1 MKSDAEIRKIV
12 QSMTLEERIALCSG
26 KTFWETKAFPKYGIP
41 SLFMSDGS
49 HGLRKQEREGG
60 ADMLGV
66 NESNPATCFPA
77 EVTTSGSWDPELL
90 EKIGHAIAEEAVS
103 QHVGM
108 VLGPGENIK
117 RNPLCGRNF
126 EYFSEDPYLAGKLAA
141 GYIRGMERRGVS
153 TSLKHFAAN
162 SQEYMRFSS
171 NSVMDERTLREI
183 YLRGFEIAVKE
194 GKPSTV
200 MCAYPKLNGVH
211 CSDSRKLL
219 TDILRKDR
227 GFDGMVVTDWGA
239 MNDRIKGFQA
249 GCDLNMPG
257 GSAYMENECLAA
269 VKDGRLSEEDIN
281 RSAERVLRVVFRA
294 AETLGAAT
302 DISGTDAAL
311 AANGTAETLVASETV
326 ATHAAGEAN
335 VTGQS
340 ASADREGGI
349 SVAPDM
355 TNRHHE
361 LARLAAEEGA
371 VLLKNENHI
380 LPLAREEHI
389 AVIGYMAKDMHFQGA
404 GSSHIHAALTDEPLP
419 YFSGTCVYAEGYA
432 ENGSASKEQIAEAVL
447 AAERSDKAVIF
458 AGLPTSC
465 DSEGFDRSDMK
476 LPEGENK
483 LISAVAAANPDT
495 VVVLFSGSAVE
506 LPWND
511 EVRAILYMGLPGQAG
526 GSAAVRLLY
535 GDVNPS
541 GKLAES
547 WPVRYEDCVSSSW
560 YGKDKDA
567 VYREGI
573 YVGYRYYDK
582 ANLAVR
588 YPFGYGLS
596 YTDFVYTD
604 IKRDGMDISFTVEN
618 TGERDGAEIAELYI
632 GQTGTGLY
640 RPIRELKHFQRVE
653 LRAGEKKTVHFSLEM
668 RDFAI
673 WKDGWIVPEGEYEI
687 SVGPS
692 SRELPLTAS
701 IKIDANTASHEMRDA
716 DRESM
721 SESNCGPH
729 VMSEGMNRSAAG
741 KEAVETC
748 GVRIAREENQTERDG
763 APADDWYRTCRG
775 IPMLADFERMSGI
788 HYEPVH
794 LSKGSYTMDS
804 TVSEMKKDSLVMKI
818 MYKAVEN
825 TVAKGFGGKKDY
837 NNPEFRMLMASSAGS
852 PLRSMQISG
861 GIKGGIMQGLLEMAN
876 GHGLK
881 GIVTMIRGK

>member
-1 MKSDAEIRKIV
+1 MKSDAEIRSIV
-12 QSMTLEERIALCSG
+12 RAMTLEERIALCSG
-26 KTFWETKAFPKYGIP
+26 KSFWETKAFPKYGIP

-90 EKIGHAIAEEAVS
+90 EKIGDAIAEEAMS

-141 GYIRGMERRGVS
+141 GYIRGMEKRGVS

-171 NSVMDERTLREI
+171 DSVMDERTLREI

-200 MCAYPKLNGVH
+200 MCAYPKLNGTH
-211 CSDSRKLL
+211 CSDNRKLL
-219 TDILRKDR
+219 TDILRKDW

-257 GSAYMENECLAA
+257 GSDYMEKECLAA

-294 AETLGAAT
+294 AETLGTATAAT
-302 DISGTDAAL
+302 
-311 AANGTAETLVASETV
+311 
-326 ATHAAGEAN
+326 
-335 VTGQS
+335 
-340 ASADREGGI
+340 
-349 SVAPDM
+349 PDM

-371 VLLKNENHI
+371 VLLKNENYI
-380 LPLAREEHI
+380 LPLDRDEHI
-389 AVIGYMAKDMHFQGA
+389 AIIGYMAKNMHFQGA
-404 GSSHIHAALTDEPLP
+404 GSSHIHATLTDEPFP
-419 YFSGTCVYAEGYA
+419 HFPGTCAYAEGYD
-432 ENGSASKEQIAEAVL
+432 ENGEASKEQIAEAVRT
-447 AAERSDKAVIF
+447 AEMCDKAVIF
-458 AGLPTSC
+458 AGLPTSY
-465 DSEGFDRSDMK
+465 DSEGFDRSDMR
-476 LPEGENK
+476 LPDGENK

-506 LPWND
+506 IPWAD
-511 EVRAILYMGLPGQAG
+511 AVKAILYMGLPGQAG

-535 GDVNPS
+535 GDANPS

-547 WPVRYEDCVSSSW
+547 WPVRYEDCVSSPW

-582 ANLAVR
+582 AETTVR
-588 YPFGYGLS
+588 FPFGYGLS
-596 YTDFVYTD
+596 YTDFSYSD
-604 IKRDGMDISFTVEN
+604 IKRDGMDISFTIEN

-640 RPIRELKHFQRVE
+640 RPIRELKHFQRVL
-653 LRAGEKKTVHFSLEM
+653 LRAGEKKTVHFVLEM
-668 RDFAI
+668 RGFAI
-673 WKDGWIVPEGEYEI
+673 WQDGWTVPEGEYEI

-692 SRELPLTAS
+692 SRELPLKTRMQIRAEG
-701 IKIDANTASHEMRDA
+701 TYA
-716 DRESM
+716 D
-721 SESNCGPH
+721 G
-729 VMSEGMNRSAAG
+729 
-741 KEAVETC
+741 
-748 GVRIAREENQTERDG
+748 GVRIAREEKQSERDG
-763 APADDWYRTCRG
+763 APAAGWYRTCRG
-775 IPMLADFERMSGI
+775 IPTLADFETMSGI

-837 NNPEFRMLMASSAGS
+837 SNPEFRMLMASSAGS

-861 GIKGGIMQGLLEMAN
+861 GIRGGIMQGLLEMAN

-881 GIVTMIRGK
+881 GIMTMIRGK